1 MARESDGDSRL
12 AAGLS
17 MALQAATDAQRQI
30 VRAATDLRQAIGVRD
45 AVRLAAAV
53 DGERAALAVAA
64 EADATL
70 RSAVGDLTVALGL
83 PATTAL
89 PAVVSLL
96 ARRGHRRQAACLA
109 AARQTLAEE
118 MERARQANA
127 GNAVLLRQAI
137 ALTTL
142 ALRHLTAGG
151 GDAQAYTP
159 AGLASGA
166 GPYRVLDA
174 RA

>member
-1 MARESDGDSRL
+1 MAPDPEARL
-12 AAGLS
+12 AAALS
-17 MALQAATDAQRQI
+17 VALGGATDAQRAI
-30 VRAATDLRQAIGVRD
+30 VRAATDLRQAIGMRD

-53 DGERAALAVAA
+53 EGERAALAGAA
-64 EADATL
+64 EAEATL
-70 RSAVGDLTVALGL
+70 RGAAGELAVALGL
-83 PATTAL
+83 PASTAL
-89 PAVVSLL
+89 PTVIALL
-96 ARRGHRRQAACLA
+96 ARRGHGQQAVVLA
-109 AARQTLAEE
+109 AGGQALATEV
-118 MERARQANA
+118 ERARQANA

-151 GDAQAYTP
+151 GAVHTYTP